1 MLKNP
6 QPGTSVLVHNILLG
20 HNAVDIYI
28 ALKYAAVKCTA
39 TYVCVCTCC
48 RMEQDTR
55 QLSLMMREYIK
66 DKIEPA
72 VLPFMQM
79 KPDRGNE
86 VMAVLLDPRFCKGGL
101 FRSLA
106 DSSAAA
112 RELFKSYTETVLI
125 PAAVHLKQF
134 LLSQNAAP
142 DERNTEGDGQPEV
155 QPDEEDCMDTDDEEA
170 AGPTDAATIER
181 AVREEVKTFRKDK
194 DLPASANDN
203 KVDPLKW
210 WAKHANQYPLLAPLV
225 RIVFSCPGS
234 QIECERVF
242 SLAGL
247 LTSSLRNRMSPE
259 RLGDVVF
266 ISKNLDLASELQDML
281 GTYYGADL
289 YSAAASAFEHRSE
302 SADAADL
309 LTPTEAGEHIDWLAI
324 ETLLA
329 ESELVYEEM

>member
-1 MLKNP
+1 MLKNL
-6 QPGTSVLVHNILLG
+6 QPGTSVLVHNLLLRY
-20 HNAVDIYI
+20 NAIDTYT
-28 ALKYAAVKCTA
+28 ALNYLAVKYCA
-39 TYVCVCTCC
+39 TYVCVFYCC

-55 QLSLMMREYIK
+55 HLSLLMREHIK

-72 VLPFMQM
+72 VLPFLQL
-79 KPDRGNE
+79 KTDRGNE

-106 DSSAAA
+106 DSAAAA
-112 RELFKSYTETVLI
+112 RELFKGYTETLLI

-134 LLSQNAAP
+134 YISQNAAP
-142 DERNTEGDGQPEV
+142 DERNTGDDNSPEV
-155 QPDEEDCMDTDDEEA
+155 QPDEDDCMDSDDDEEA
-170 AGPTDAATIER
+170 DATDVATIER
-181 AVREEVKTFRKDK
+181 AVRQELKNFRKDK
-194 DLPASANDN
+194 DLPTSATDN

-210 WAKHANQYPLLAPLV
+210 WAKHAAQYPLLAPLV

-266 ISKNLDLASELQDML
+266 IAKNLDLASELEDML

-289 YSAAASAFEHRSE
+289 YSAAACEFEQRSE

-309 LTPTEAGEHIDWLAI
+309 VTPAEAGEHIDWLAI

-329 ESELVYEEM
+329 EAEPLFEEM